1 MGGRG
6 GERREE
12 RVRSTCLPPRFDNPG
27 YGPALRLSSADI
39 YMLLQPGGDSLTPR
53 IEIALRPLSAEQ
65 LGMATAQTLHQL
77 SPRSVTKPI
86 WHYLI
91 T

>member
-1 MGGRG
+1 
-6 GERREE
+6 
-12 RVRSTCLPPRFDNPG
+12 
-27 YGPALRLSSADI
+27 
-39 YMLLQPGGDSLTPR
+39 MLLQPGGDSLTPW
-53 IEIALRPLSAEQ
+53 IGIALRPLSAEQ
-65 LGMATAQTLHQL
+65 LGMATAQTLHQP